1 MPAYIPGIFR
11 FVQADPA
18 TTWVIQHNLAVN
30 GGNGIPIVDVY
41 VTIGGSTQKV
51 IPNSTTMNSP
61 NQVTLVF
68 NQPQVGEAI
77 VIA

>member
-11 FVQADPA
+11 YVQADA
-18 TTWVIQHNLAVN
+18 SDTWVIEHNLAVN
-30 GGNGIPIVDVY
+30 GSTGIPIVDVY

-51 IPNSTTMNSP
+51 VPVSNTINSP